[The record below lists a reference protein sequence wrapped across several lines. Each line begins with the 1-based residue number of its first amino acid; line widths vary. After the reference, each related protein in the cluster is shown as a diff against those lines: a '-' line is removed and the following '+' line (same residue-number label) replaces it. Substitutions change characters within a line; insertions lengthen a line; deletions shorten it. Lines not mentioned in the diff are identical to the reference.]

1 LFLGIQFYNEGE
13 NLMSDFSNNP
23 QTNRPRPARRMRS
36 SRTGGSLF
44 FPILLISLG
53 IIFLLRNMG
62 ALPGDAWDLILRLW
76 PLILIA
82 MGLDNILTR
91 QGVAAPTIF
100 IAVGVVILLDNLN
113 IVQWN
118 VWQVILS
125 LWPVLII
132 AIGLDLLVARRSIW
146 GAVAALILLAI
157 ILGGALWVMALG
169 APAGTAAES
178 EQVVQALSGAE
189 RVVVQVDPAVA
200 ALKIGA
206 MQNETNLDAL
216 VQGNVQMSNIGAF
229 QQEYNLVGDTGYL
242 NLRREGDSSFSFSL
256 SGSDWVWDLAFNPQ
270 IPLELSVNMGAGS
283 VDLDLSGLQVTD
295 VNVQMGVGRTEV
307 VLPDQDG
314 PLTVNIQGAIGEM
327 IVYIPSRYAVH
338 LAANTGLAAISVPD
352 GYIQDG
358 DVYTFGGAGAGSDDR
373 VELNVDQAI
382 GRISIRTR

>member
-1 LFLGIQFYNEGE
+1 
-13 NLMSDFSNNP
+13 MSEYPNTP
-23 QTNRPRPARRMRS
+23 QTNQPRPVRRVRR

-53 IIFLLRNMG
+53 IIFLLRNTG

-100 IAVGVVILLDNLN
+100 IAIGVVILLDNLN

-157 ILGGALWVMALG
+157 ILGGALWFMALG
-169 APAGTAAES
+169 SPAGTAAES

-189 RVVVQVDPAVA
+189 RAVVQVDPAVA

-206 MQNETNLDAL
+206 MQNETNSDIL
-216 VQGNVQMSNIGAF
+216 VQGDVQMSNIGAF
-229 QQEYNLVGDTGYL
+229 QQEYNLVGSTAYL
-242 NLRREGDSSFSFSL
+242 NLRREGDTSFSFSL

-270 IPLELSVNMGAGS
+270 IPLDLSVNMGAGS

-314 PLTVNIQGAIGEM
+314 PLNVNIQGAVGEM
-327 IVYIPSRYAVH
+327 IVYVPSHYDVR

-358 DVYTFGGAGAGSDDR
+358 DVYTYDATGAGSADR
-373 VELNVDQAI
+373 LELNVDQAI

>member
-1 LFLGIQFYNEGE
+1 
-13 NLMSDFSNNP
+13 MSEFSNNP
-23 QTNRPRPARRMRS
+23 QTNRPRPVRRVRRS
-36 SRTGGSLF
+36 WAGGSLF

-62 ALPGDAWDLILRLW
+62 ALPGDVWDLILRLW

-100 IAVGVVILLDNLN
+100 IAIGAVILLDNLN

-146 GAVAALILLAI
+146 GAVLALILLAI
-157 ILGGALWVMALG
+157 ILGGSLWVMALG
-169 APAGTAAES
+169 SPAGTAAES

-189 RVVVQVDPAVA
+189 RAVVQVDPAVA

-206 MQNETNLDAL
+206 MQDETNLDSL
-216 VQGNVQMSNIGAF
+216 VQGTVQMSNIGAF
-229 QQEYNLVGDTGYL
+229 QQEYNLVGNTGYL
-242 NLRREGDSSFSFSL
+242 NLRREGDASFSFSL
-256 SGSDWVWDLAFNPQ
+256 RGSDWVWNLAFNPQ
-270 IPLELSVNMGAGS
+270 IPLELSINMGAGS
-283 VDLDLSGLQVTD
+283 VNLDLSGLQVTD

-314 PLTVNIQGAIGEM
+314 PLTVNIQGAVGEM
-327 IVYIPSRYAVH
+327 IVYIPAQKAVR
-338 LAANTGLAAISVPD
+338 LNSNTGLAAISVPD
-352 GYIQDG
+352 GYTQDG
-358 DVYTFGGAGAGSDDR
+358 SVYTYNGAGAGSDDR

>member
-1 LFLGIQFYNEGE
+1 
-13 NLMSDFSNNP
+13 MSELPNTP
-23 QTNRPRPARRMRS
+23 QTNRPRPVRRVRS

-100 IAVGVVILLDNLN
+100 IAIGTVILLDNLN

-125 LWPVLII
+125 LWPVLIV

-146 GAVAALILLAI
+146 GAVLALILLAI

-189 RVVVQVDPAVA
+189 RAVVQVDPAVA
-200 ALKIGA
+200 ALKIRA
-206 MQNETNLDAL
+206 MQNEATSESL
-216 VQGNVQMSNIGAF
+216 VQGTVQMSNIGAF
-229 QQEYNLVGDTGYL
+229 QQEYNLVGNTGYL
-242 NLRREGDSSFSFSL
+242 NLRREGDASFSVSL
-256 SGSDWVWDLAFNPQ
+256 RGSDWIWDLAFNPQ
-270 IPLELSVNMGAGS
+270 IPLELSVNLGAGS
-283 VDLDLSGLQVTD
+283 LDLDLSDLQVTD
-295 VNVQMGVGRTEV
+295 LNVQMGVGRTEV
-307 VLPDQDG
+307 FLPDQAG
-314 PLTVNIQGAIGEM
+314 PLTVNIQGAVGEM
-327 IVYIPSRYAVH
+327 IVHVPSQYAVR

-358 DVYTFGGAGAGSDDR
+358 DVYTYDATGAGSADR
-373 VELNVDQAI
+373 LELNVDQAI

>member
-1 LFLGIQFYNEGE
+1 
-13 NLMSDFSNNP
+13 MSELPNTP
-23 QTNRPRPARRMRS
+23 HTNQPRPVRRVRVPRS
-36 SRTGGSLF
+36 GGSLF

-53 IIFLLRNMG
+53 IIFLLRNTG

-82 MGLDNILTR
+82 VGLDNILTR

-100 IAVGVVILLDNLN
+100 IAIGTVILLDNLN

-146 GAVAALILLAI
+146 GAVLALILLAI
-157 ILGGALWVMALG
+157 ILGGSLWVMALG

-189 RVVVQVDPAVA
+189 RAVVQVDPAVA

-206 MQNETNLDAL
+206 MKNETNRDAL
-216 VQGNVQMSNIGAF
+216 VQGTVQMSNIGAF
-229 QQEYNLVGDTGYL
+229 QQEYNLVGNTGYL
-242 NLRREGDSSFSFSL
+242 NLRREGGASFSFSL
-256 SGSDWVWDLAFNPQ
+256 SGSDWVWNLAFNPQ
-270 IPLELSVNMGAGS
+270 IPLELQLSLGAGS
-283 VDLDLSGLQVTD
+283 IDLDLSGLLVTD
-295 VNVQMGVGRTEV
+295 LNVQMGVGRTV
-307 VLPDQDG
+307 VILPERDG

-327 IVYIPSRYAVH
+327 VIYIPAQKAVR
-338 LAANTGLAAISVPD
+338 LNSNTGLAAISVPD
-352 GYIQDG
+352 GYTQDG
-358 DVYTFGGAGAGSDDR
+358 SVYTYNGAGPGSDDR

>member
-1 LFLGIQFYNEGE
+1 
-13 NLMSDFSNNP
+13 MSEYPNTP
-23 QTNRPRPARRMRS
+23 QTNRPRPVRRVRR

-53 IIFLLRNMG
+53 IIFLLRNTG

-100 IAVGVVILLDNLN
+100 IAIGVVILLDNLN

-157 ILGGALWVMALG
+157 ILGGALWFMALG
-169 APAGTAAES
+169 SPAGTAAES

-189 RVVVQVDPAVA
+189 RAVVQVDPAVA

-206 MQNETNLDAL
+206 MQNETNSDIWYR
-216 VQGNVQMSNIGAF
+216 VTVQMSNIGAF
-229 QQEYNLVGDTGYL
+229 QQEYNLVGNTAYL
-242 NLRREGDSSFSFSL
+242 NLRREGDTSFSFSL

-314 PLTVNIQGAIGEM
+314 PLNVNIQGAVGEM
-327 IVYIPSRYAVH
+327 IVYVPSQYDVR

-358 DVYTFGGAGAGSDDR
+358 DVYTYDGAGSADR
-373 VELNVDQAI
+373 LELNVDQAI